1 MTDALRNHRL
11 GGLLFETT
19 PSAAPEVSLM
29 RQDSIP
35 SKVDLRPL
43 CSPVENQLQ
52 VGSCA
57 ANAVVGALEYH
68 QRKARAPQTDLSR
81 LFVYYN
87 ARKLAGREGE
97 DAGTIMSHVMA
108 SVMAFGACEEKLW
121 PYIEAKW
128 PERPPEDCYENA
140 LRYEAVQYARVP
152 FGPACLVTLASGL
165 PIVFGIS
172 LPSEYYDEAGQKGV
186 MPIPGENLPEPGGG
200 HAMLIV
206 GYDIGGEHWLV
217 RNSWGAG
224 FADGGYFRLP
234 FKTMQ
239 AYARPD
245 SYWTFGAIEQ
255 ASAGA
260 LKMTGPSVQKAVEI
274 TRAEAPQQ
282 AEDAIARLKKGLR
295 TKLNTELEAAKKSLR
310 ERLRGPGVGGGY

>member
-1 MTDALRNHRL
+1 MTDAWRNHRL

-19 PSAAPEVSLM
+19 ASTAPQVSLT

-35 SKVDLRPL
+35 AKMDLRQW
-43 CSPVENQLQ
+43 CSPVENQLH

-68 QRKARAPQTDLSR
+68 QRKARAPQMDLSR

-87 ARKLAGREGE
+87 ARKLAGKEGE
-97 DAGTIMSHVMA
+97 DCGTLMSHVMA

-121 PYIEAKW
+121 PYIETKW

-140 LRYEAVQYARVP
+140 LMYEAVQYARVP
-152 FGPACLVTLASGL
+152 LGTACLVTVASGL
-165 PIVFGIS
+165 PIVFGTS
-172 LPSEYYDEAGQKGV
+172 LPSEYYEAASQKGIV
-186 MPIPGENLPEPGGG
+186 PIPGESAPEPGGG

-206 GYDIGGEHWLV
+206 GYDVAAETWLV
-217 RNSWGAG
+217 RNSWGAE
-224 FADGGYFRLP
+224 FADGGYFRIP

-239 AYARPD
+239 AYSHPD
-245 SYWTFGAIEQ
+245 YFWTFGAIEQ
-255 ASAGA
+255 ATAGA
-260 LKMTGPSVQKAVEI
+260 LKMTGLSVKKAVEA

-282 AEDAIARLKKGLR
+282 AEDAIARLKHGLR
-295 TKLNTELEAAKKSLR
+295 TKLNAELEAAKKNLR
-310 ERLRGPGVGGGY
+310 DRLRGPGVGGGY